1 MATYSFKTPKG
12 QTINRDLLILYMNT
26 GTPDAPKWSAIGKR
40 VEDSSIDFDW
50 STETKQ
56 DILGGTYT
64 TGKKATRTQTFDPC
78 ELDSGDEAT
87 TKIWQM
93 AIFDDDVNALL
104 NQDVLLVHFY
114 TTDELE
120 GNSFA
125 ERFPATAILPTSL
138 GGEGGG
144 NIGMPIDVTFGG
156 VRQKG
161 GASIENG
168 VVTFIPES
176 NADAE

>member
-1 MATYSFKTPKG
+1 MATYTFKTPAG
-12 QTINRDLLILYMNT
+12 QTIDRDLLILYMNT
-26 GTPDAPKWSAIGKR
+26 GTPETPVWSAIGKR

-78 ELDSGDEAT
+78 ELDSGDAALK
-87 TKIWQM
+87 KIWEL
-93 AIFDDDVNALL
+93 AIIDDDINALL
-104 NQDVLLVHFY
+104 NQDLLLVHYY
-114 TTDELE
+114 TTDEKD

-125 ERFPATAILPTSL
+125 ERFPASAILPTSL

-156 VRQKG
+156 IRQKG
-161 GASIENG
+161 GAANLAGS
-168 VVTFIPES
+168 VTFTPES
-176 NADAE
+176 